1 MIIRRED
8 GFEKRTLVR
17 CDRCRLAV
25 GYKLD
30 GDHFEDSREEAAA
43 AAETLYV
50 LPGALVDTAGMMA
63 DQTPEVPVWAREV
76 G

>member
-8 GFEKRTLVR
+8 GFERRILVR
-17 CDRCRLAV
+17 CERCRLVV

-30 GDHFEDSREEAAA
+30 GDHFEDSSREAG
-43 AAETLYV
+43 AETLYV

-63 DQTPEVPVWAREV
+63 DKTPDQPAWAREV